1 MTSYKKLFAYE
12 GWADHEAVEAVLRAA
27 NPPSRVVR
35 IMAHI
40 IGASWLWYSRVV
52 GQPSPMPVW
61 PELPPGDLHP
71 SIDAVHR
78 AWETLIES
86 LTPEQLNKRIEY
98 VNSKGEHWTS
108 TVEDVLTHLFM
119 HSAYHRGQIAV
130 LLRMENHEPAY
141 TDYIHAARQ
150 KLI

>member
-12 GWADHEAVEAVLRAA
+12 GWANHEAAEALLRAA
-27 NPPSRVVR
+27 NPPGRTVQ

-40 IGASWLWYSRVV
+40 VGASWLWYSRIVS
-52 GQPSPMPVW
+52 QPSPIPVW
-61 PELPPGDLHP
+61 PELPPDDLH
-71 SIDAVHR
+71 SRIDAVQR
-78 AWETLIES
+78 AWEKLLQT
-86 LTPEQLNKRIEY
+86 LTPDQLSKPVQY
-98 VNSKGEHWTS
+98 VNSKGEPWTS
-108 TVEDVLTHLFM
+108 TIEDILTHLFM

-130 LLRMENHEPAY
+130 LLRLDNHEPAY

>member
-12 GWADHEAVEAVLRAA
+12 GWADHEAAEALLRAA
-27 NPPSRVVR
+27 NPPSRAVR

-61 PELPPGDLHP
+61 PELPPDELHP
-71 SIDAVHR
+71 SINAVQR
-78 AWETLIES
+78 AWENLPVT
-86 LTPEQLNKRIEY
+86 LTPEQLGSQIEY
-98 VNSKGEHWTS
+98 VNTKGERWMS
-108 TVEDVLTHLFM
+108 AVEEVLTHLFM
-119 HSAYHRGQIAV
+119 HSAYHRGQIAL
-130 LLRMENHEPAY
+130 LLRLDNHEPPY
-141 TDYIHAARQ
+141 TDYIHAVRQ

>member
-1 MTSYKKLFAYE
+1 L
-12 GWADHEAVEAVLRAA
+12 LRAG
-27 NPPSRVVR
+27 NPPERALR

-40 IGASWLWYSRVV
+40 LGASWLWYSRLI
-52 GQPSPMPVW
+52 GQPSPVTVW
-61 PELPPGDLHP
+61 PDF
-71 SIDAVHR
+71 DVH
-78 AWETLIES
+78 ALAAE
-86 LTPEQLNKRIEY
+86 LNKLHRVWERHLAALSPERLSNKVEY
-98 VNSKGEHWTS
+98 VNTKGERWTS

-130 LLRMENHEPAY
+130 LLRIDRHEPAY

>member
-12 GWADHEAVEAVLRAA
+12 GWANHEAAEALLRV
-27 NPPSRVVR
+27 PSPSSRILR

-52 GQPSPMPVW
+52 GQPSPIPVW
-61 PELPPGDLHP
+61 PELRPDELP
-71 SIDAVHR
+71 SGIDAVQR
-78 AWETLIES
+78 VWEKLLQT
-86 LTPEQLNKRIEY
+86 LTPEQLNKPIHY
-98 VNSKGEHWTS
+98 VNTKGEPWTS
-108 TVEDVLTHLFM
+108 TVEEILTHLFM
-119 HSAYHRGQIAV
+119 HSAYHRGQLAV
-130 LLRMENHEPAY
+130 LLRLDNHEPAY

>member
-12 GWADHEAVEAVLRAA
+12 GWADHEAAEALLRPA
-27 NPPSRVVR
+27 NPPSRAVR

-61 PELPPGDLHP
+61 PELAPGDLHP

-78 AWETLIES
+78 AWEKLLATL
-86 LTPEQLNKRIEY
+86 TAEQLSKRIEY
-98 VNSKGEHWTS
+98 INTKGERWTS
-108 TVEDVLTHLFM
+108 TVEEILTHLFM

-130 LLRMENHEPAY
+130 LLRMESHEPAY